1 MLFKN
6 CEKFRIADFNKRL
19 LLTSAESREIDGQIT
34 ENTERK
40 HKTPDLF
47 SEIT

>member
-19 LLTSAESREIDGQIT
+19 LLTSAESGEIDGQII
-34 ENTERK
+34 ENREN
-40 HKTPDLF
+40 KTPDLF